1 MSNPFDPTSSEDPT
15 GDDQSHEAASGA
27 EGSGHDD
34 HGHGHGGHDHA
45 AHGPEP
51 LPGVDAGELHTAVDE
66 IAAALHDY
74 IESAAGV
81 RAEFG
86 AHEADED
93 PRILAIEE
101 RVSGLN
107 ARLYDL
113 IHERLGM
120 HADLTSLAWE
130 EEPGDEHSDDAG
142 ENAPDTF
149 HLGFFVW
156 PPAGPSDE
164 SMDSVISLID
174 AGGEA
179 ITQRLAEAGFQVSEW
194 GAARGTPVLFE
205 DDSDEDSDGEH

>member
-1 MSNPFDPTSSEDPT
+1 MTNAFDPTSSEDPT
-15 GDDQSHEAASGA
+15 GDDGR
-27 EGSGHDD
+27 GGHDD
-34 HGHGHGGHDHA
+34 HDAHDAQDGHGHGGHDHA

-51 LPGVDAGELHTAVDE
+51 LPGVDAGDLHAAVDH
-66 IAAALHDY
+66 IAAALHEY

-107 ARLYDL
+107 AQLYDL

-120 HADLTSLAWE
+120 HADLTSLAWD

-179 ITQRLAEAGFQVSEW
+179 IAQRLAEAGFQVSEW

>member
-1 MSNPFDPTSSEDPT
+1 MSHASDPSAPGEPT
-15 GDDQSHEAASGA
+15 DDHN
-27 EGSGHDD
+27 GHDD
-34 HGHGHGGHDHA
+34 HGDHGHGGHDHA
-45 AHGPEP
+45 AHGPDP
-51 LPGVDAGELHTAVDE
+51 LPGVDPADLHAVVDQ
-66 IAAALHDY
+66 IAAALHEY

-107 ARLYDL
+107 AGLYDL

-130 EEPGDEHSDDAG
+130 EAPGGEHDDADDG
-142 ENAPDTF
+142 ADAPDSF
-149 HLGFFVW
+149 HLGFYVW

-179 ITQRLAEAGFQVSEW
+179 IAQRLADAGFQVSEW
-194 GAARGTPVLFE
+194 GAARSTPVLFDDGSE
-205 DDSDEDSDGEH
+205 DGSDEDVNGEH